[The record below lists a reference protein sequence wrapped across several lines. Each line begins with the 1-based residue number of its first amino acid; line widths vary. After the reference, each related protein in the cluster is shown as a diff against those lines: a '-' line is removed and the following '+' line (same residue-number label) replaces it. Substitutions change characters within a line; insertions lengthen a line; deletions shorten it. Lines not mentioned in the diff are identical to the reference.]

1 MPSVAICPLF
11 SVPGKES
18 PKVEFH
24 NCHRL
29 RQEHLVSRSPQGEQ
43 VLWKDLLNKRQFRV
57 PRQGEMNYNQSNS
70 MGKQFQNG
78 KIGKNTNSK
87 TNYVPGN
94 TWMIAQSN
102 IHALS
107 KREKRTQP
115 QICKEIWPGSG
126 ETWESNHQRK
136 EKNKKVHPQ
145 GEGEQTNWNLCIISA
160 HLNLIHDR
168 KNGIYCTWFNFTECK
183 QASSSGC

>member
-1 MPSVAICPLF
+1 MPSVAICLPF

-18 PKVEFH
+18 PKVEFQ
-24 NCHRL
+24 NCHGL
-29 RQEHLVSRSPQGEQ
+29 RQEHSVSSSPQGEQ
-43 VLWKDLLNKRQFRV
+43 VLWKDLLNKRQFRA
-57 PRQGEMNYNQSNS
+57 PRQGEMHYNRSNS
-70 MGKQFQNG
+70 MGKHFQNG

-102 IHALS
+102 TRALS

-115 QICKEIWPGSG
+115 QICKEIRPGAG
-126 ETWESNHQRK
+126 ETRESNHQRK
-136 EKNKKVHPQ
+136 EKNKKPHSQ
-145 GEGEQTNWNLCIISA
+145 GEGEQINWHLCIISA
-160 HLNLIHDR
+160 HPNLIHGR

-183 QASSSGC
+183 QASSSAC